1 MNYLIK
7 ERKMLKWTIL
17 MIALFQMPSLA
28 VSPSMSGI
36 LENFPGHKLKT
47 VQTLLQ
53 MPNLISPFVA
63 LFTAFVSGLLKERS
77 SKKRNIVLGL
87 SLLFLTSIGVLLV
100 HSEFWNLYIW
110 GAVLGVSLGL
120 FLPST
125 TSMMVDLFDDKE
137 RRVISGQQT
146 SFINGGGIMMS
157 ILGGLMAT
165 TAWFGGYLVFF
176 LSLPVILL
184 CLKYLPDRKKLHA
197 AARYE
202 KDTDQQKTGKFNVNI
217 LYYAAIIFLFMMT
230 YSVLMS
236 NMSVYIQDELRIGD
250 SATTGLISAL
260 SMGGGTLCGLFF
272 GKISSKLKDFIL
284 PFAFFIL
291 FIGFLINSFAQNLII
306 VIIGSVLLGSTMS
319 MVMPQ
324 CVFAISLYV
333 NERTST
339 LATSIAMSVAPSL
352 GGFLSPSVYTTITQ
366 MIKDTISFRYLFT
379 GLVSLGLSV
388 IFLLLTL
395 LRKKRG
401 LSS

>member
-1 MNYLIK
+1 
-7 ERKMLKWTIL
+7 